1 MSNLQN
7 NIASL
12 EALITKAN
20 ALPEEKTIQSSKA
33 VTPTTSSQTVKPDS
47 GYDGLG
53 QVVVNAIPDEYI
65 DTTDATA
72 TRNHIISGYTAYVNG
87 SKITGAIPQQSSSAL
102 TASGAKVSV
111 PMGYY
116 PYPMSKSITT
126 TTMLTPSISVG
137 DDGVIT
143 ASARVSTS
151 GYVAAGTKTGTEQ
164 LTTQAAK
171 TITPT
176 KSSQTAVAK
185 NVYTTGAVTV
195 AAIPSQYITTTDAS
209 AAADD
214 IVTGET
220 AYVNGVKVT
229 GTNPYEK
236 AATDT
241 TVAAQATTISEIMEL
256 LEGKSV
262 PGGGAGVETCTFT
275 VNGGYIIGAAVLD
288 NGAISAVTHEPGKIN
303 TLDNVVCGTIVYMRG
318 EQSADYSYDNCSLV
332 YKAGTFAYIA
342 VAINNGVASAS
353 VTVSSDFPPDP

>member
-20 ALPEEKTIQSSKA
+20 ALPEEKTIQSSKT
-33 VTPTTSSQTVKPDS
+33 VTPTTSSQTIKPDS
-47 GYDGLG
+47 GYDGMG
-53 QVVVNAIPDEYI
+53 QVVVNAMPTATQATPSVSI
-65 DTTDATA
+65 DSAGKITATA
-72 TRNHIISGYTAYVNG
+72 T
-87 SKITGAIPQQSSSAL
+87 QSA
-102 TASGAKVSV
+102 
-111 PMGYY
+111 
-116 PYPMSKSITT
+116 
-126 TTMLTPSISVG
+126 
-137 DDGVIT
+137 
-143 ASARVSTS
+143 
-151 GYVAAGTKTGTEQ
+151 GYVAAGTKTGTKQ

-236 AATDT
+236 TATDT
-241 TVAAQATTISEIMEL
+241 EVASQATQIEEIMGL
-256 LEGKSV
+256 LDGKSV
-262 PGGGAGVETCTFT
+262 PGGGASVETCTVTVTFT
-275 VNGGYIIGAAVLD
+275 SAYWFAFSYTAFEAGDITYVVRNGGVHGGSNETIVM
-288 NGAISAVTHEPGKIN
+288 E
-303 TLDNVVCGTIVYMRG
+303 NVVCGTPIVV
-318 EQSADYSYDNCSLV
+318 QTNLSLMGSTSPNGIETLFKTYGV
-332 YKAGTFAYIA
+332 YYF
-342 VAINNGVASAS
+342 VATASGASPTINIYN
-353 VTVSSDFPPDP
+353 SD

>member
-20 ALPEEKTIQSSKA
+20 ALPEEKTIQSSKT

-47 GYDGLG
+47 GYDGMG
-53 QVVVNAIPDEYI
+53 QVVVNAMPTATQATPSVSI
-65 DTTDATA
+65 DSAGKITATA
-72 TRNHIISGYTAYVNG
+72 T
-87 SKITGAIPQQSSSAL
+87 QSA
-102 TASGAKVSV
+102 
-111 PMGYY
+111 
-116 PYPMSKSITT
+116 
-126 TTMLTPSISVG
+126 
-137 DDGVIT
+137 
-143 ASARVSTS
+143 
-151 GYVAAGTKTGTEQ
+151 GYVAAGTKTGTKQ

-236 AATDT
+236 TATDT
-241 TVAAQATTISEIMEL
+241 EVAAQATQIEEIMGL

-262 PGGGAGVETCTFT
+262 PGGSDVEMCKVTVDGCRDVIYTTVENGEFVTKLSQGTSATASHEFTACRNLPFTCGYLNYISSQPNPSVAVSVGRYANYYQTLLPVAET
-275 VNGGYIIGAAVLD
+275 VSIVFNGGGGGND
-288 NGAISAVTHEPGKIN
+288 
-303 TLDNVVCGTIVYMRG
+303 
-318 EQSADYSYDNCSLV
+318 
-332 YKAGTFAYIA
+332 
-342 VAINNGVASAS
+342 
-353 VTVSSDFPPDP
+353 